1 MKVLIGFSDMPAPL
15 GILHNVEEVE
25 NKGEKNIINIFFKS
39 KDEAEN
45 QFLSHEGFKVHMK
58 SVSNSSLLWMADS
71 LFVSIINTI
80 SISLSLKINNITIP
94 YDVL

>member
-39 KDEAEN
+39 KDEAE
-45 QFLSHEGFKVHMK
+45 KK
-58 SVSNSSLLWMADS
+58 SSFIAKGYEA
-71 LFVSIINTI
+71 IHKRI
-80 SISLSLKINNITIP
+80 
-94 YDVL
+94 

>member
-25 NKGEKNIINIFFKS
+25 NKGEKNVINFFFKS
-39 KDEAEN
+39 KDEAER

-58 SVSNSSLLWMADS
+58 NRVELVTTMDDRFLIRIYNKHDIDIIISEESNL
-71 LFVSIINTI
+71 
-80 SISLSLKINNITIP
+80 
-94 YDVL
+94 